1 MLATLLCWGL
11 LSPARS
17 VLRQMKRMTRRHPGL
32 PLYHKSKPRLV
43 LGGLD
48 RELETIMTTVEQE
61 FSVST
66 AKKTVNSLLLY
77 RLSGTGKTFLAESLP
92 GRIGVSFV
100 RVEILE
106 LLSKNPMEILKKK
119 IAKARS
125 LSPCVLFID
134 KINSAE
140 DSHYTDGQ
148 AA

>member
-1 MLATLLCWGL
+1 
-11 LSPARS
+11 
-17 VLRQMKRMTRRHPGL
+17 MTRRHPGL

-77 RLSGTGKTFLAESLP
+77 RLSGTSKTFLAESLP

-119 IAKARS
+119 LPRQDLYPHVS
-125 LSPCVLFID
+125 S
-134 KINSAE
+134 S
-140 DSHYTDGQ
+140 
-148 AA
+148 

>member
-66 AKKTVNSLLLY
+66 GKKTVNGLLLHGP
-77 RLSGTGKTFLAESLP
+77 SGTGKTLLAESLP
-92 GRIGVSFV
+92 PAPLPCCRVRIVM
-100 RVEILE
+100 E
-106 LLSKNPMEILKKK
+106 LLAMLASTRWEGMRCPWRPLQRLRV
-119 IAKARS
+119 RS
-125 LSPCVLFID
+125 QCW
-134 KINSAE
+134 
-140 DSHYTDGQ
+140 Y
-148 AA
+148 

>member
-48 RELETIMTTVEQE
+48 RELEMTVEQE

>member
-1 MLATLLCWGL
+1 
-11 LSPARS
+11 
-17 VLRQMKRMTRRHPGL
+17 MK
-32 PLYHKSKPRLV
+32 
-43 LGGLD
+43 
-48 RELETIMTTVEQE
+48 TVEE
-61 FSVST
+61 ELFSVST